1 MNVREFK
8 TVDEVHQ
15 IWNDETWIRYH
26 TIRNQMGMVDL
37 TEEQEEELFPDVPDY
52 IVVDGKVYE
61 PDVASHLE
69 NYGRQVDGCSFFR
82 IKLEEVDD
90 QEILNEVYAHLRKDV
105 REQQKEDTE
114 NWLESLME
122 DHPWIKENNLV
133 LVVDYEGGEIK
144 DVQLTTANKVIA
156 IIDCSEPDTYDVE
169 GWLQRLSSQVA
180 FITWLAEENLDIVKP
195 IDLNLTTTAIATFT
209 YPYDKPCSV
218 TLRKAK
224 DFHFVDVSI
233 KFAIDDKLTFAIN
246 PTTEVQCTGES
257 FVIEHTSVPI
267 GTPIKPMVEEGIR
280 RALANLNKYKEAPDT
295 VISEQ

>member
-1 MNVREFK
+1 M
-8 TVDEVHQ
+8 
-15 IWNDETWIRYH
+15 
-26 TIRNQMGMVDL
+26 
-37 TEEQEEELFPDVPDY
+37 
-52 IVVDGKVYE
+52 
-61 PDVASHLE
+61 
-69 NYGRQVDGCSFFR
+69 
-82 IKLEEVDD
+82 
-90 QEILNEVYAHLRKDV
+90 

-156 IIDCSEPDTYDVE
+156 IIDYSEPDTYDVE

-295 VISEQ
+295 AISEQ